1 MQQRMV
7 TEFEDVDG
15 KLSKKTDACIVRVLK
30 LCVRARLNVRY
41 QFKIGQESHIF
52 YSFIYRRF

>member
-1 MQQRMV
+1 MV

-15 KLSKKTDACIVRVLK
+15 KLSEKTDACIVRVLK
-30 LCVRARLNVRY
+30 LCVRARLNVQY
-41 QFKIGQESHIF
+41 QFKIGQESQIF